1 MTAKELLKKYQGK
14 LEPAEL
20 DQILALAM
28 HKKIEYLYKNPE
40 KKLSVS
46 TVKTFKKLFLLRLA
60 NWPLA
65 YLKGDKEFCGLKFK
79 VNKNTLVPRPE
90 SELIVAEALKYITRL
105 DSRSTRQEN
114 NHQII
119 DIGCGSG
126 ALILSLAKLSKKK
139 ANYIALDISAKT
151 LGIAKTNARKLGL
164 KKIKFIKS
172 DLLKNVLPIKFDLVL
187 ANLPYLNPKQLKEPS
202 IKKEPRLALLSGQD
216 GLDHYRQLFVQVPK
230 YLNKEYLLLLEINP
244 EQKEAIEKIITA
256 NLPDGKIKFLKD
268 LTGHLRVV
276 KISN

>member
-1 MTAKELLKKYQGK
+1 MTTKELLKKYQGK
-14 LEPAEL
+14 LAPAEL
-20 DQILALAM
+20 DQILALTM

-40 KKLSVS
+40 KKLPAS
-46 TVKTFKKLFLLRLA
+46 TVKTFKKLFLLRLT

-79 VNKNTLVPRPE
+79 VTKNTLVPRPE

-126 ALILSLAKLSKKK
+126 ALILSLAKLSNKK
-139 ANYIALDISAKT
+139 ANYIALDISAKALKT
-151 LGIAKTNARKLGL
+151 AKTNARKLGL
-164 KKIKFIKS
+164 KKIKFIKA
-172 DLLKNVLPIKFDLVL
+172 DLLKNVPPIKFDLVL
-187 ANLPYLNPKQLKEPS
+187 ANLPYLNPRQLKEPS

-216 GLDHYRQLFVQVPK
+216 GLDHYRQLFVQLPK
-230 YLNKEYLLLLEINP
+230 YLNKKYLLLLEINP
-244 EQKEAIEKIITA
+244 EQKEAMEKIITA

-268 LTGHLRVV
+268 LAGNLRVV